1 MPTISEVLAENYPDQ
16 YHRAV
21 SWREWL
27 GDLGVQEQILAE
39 LGLDVDDFASI
50 ADRRVVLGVGLTVV
64 GSGYASGSPPT
75 STPTVQAAVLLRSS
89 APSILRLASLDD
101 GGEWFDARGPGS
113 PGVVDHLR
121 RSRSVIAGLLGHPEH
136 EVAVIGLP
144 APVEQVGPGD
154 EAHCGA
160 GPASFGSRVWLQRGA
175 RGLLT
180 AGHAAP
186 VVGAAAYDASS
197 NVVGK
202 VIDTVDCGSA
212 TVGAGAPTPDVAT
225 IELDQNAPDTLTN
238 APQANAP
245 PGTATLWDTVTSYGA
260 VTAGQSASV
269 LIAGASF
276 AGSSPTTAVYGETL
290 QTAYPISASGDS
302 GAPVY
307 NQSGDLV
314 GHVVAGYAG
323 VYSVV
328 QDASY
333 QLNAF
338 GASLR

>member
-16 YHRAV
+16 YERAV
-21 SWREWL
+21 SWRERL

-64 GSGYASGSPPT
+64 GSGDA
-75 STPTVQAAVLLRSS
+75 TVQAAVLLRSS
-89 APSILRLASLDD
+89 APSILRLASLDG

-113 PGVVDHLR
+113 PGVVNHLR
-121 RSRSVIAGLLGHPEH
+121 RSRSVIAGLLGHPDH

-144 APVEQVGPGD
+144 APVEHVGPGD

-160 GPASFGSRVWLQRGA
+160 GPARFGSRVWLQTGA

-186 VVGAAAYDASS
+186 VVGSAAYDASS
-197 NVVGK
+197 NLVGK

-238 APQANAP
+238 APLANAP

-260 VTAGQSASV
+260 VTSGQSASV